1 MYGPKP
7 GLLSLLSKHTI
18 IPRQK
23 RPLSHD
29 LTASFRSVYNTE
41 PKATVICSAFV
52 AENLG
57 RRKFLR
63 NRI

>member
-7 GLLSLLSKHTI
+7 GLLSLLSKHAI

-23 RPLSHD
+23 RRLSHD
-29 LTASFRSVYNTE
+29 LTASFRLVYNTE
-41 PKATVICSAFV
+41 PKAAVICSAFF